1 MLSLLQAEEDK
12 DLEIKETC
20 ETDREADTR
29 EAIKAS
35 RTMDEHTDAITTL
48 QATIEELSK
57 EISEKEAQVEEVKAQ
72 LNEANETRVKEHAE
86 YLAAEKEDE
95 AASALVQEATTTL

>member
-20 ETDREADTR
+20 ETDRKADTR

-35 RTMDEHTDAITTL
+35 RAMDEHTDAITTL

-57 EISEKEAQVEEVKAQ
+57 EISDKEAQVVEIKAQ
-72 LNEANETRVKEHAE
+72 LKEAKQDRDKEHAA
-86 YLAAEKEDE
+86 YLVAEKEDQD
-95 AASALVQEATTTL
+95 AAAFVQEAT